1 MVGVILAIVGAMIIP
16 RLAGS
21 SRTTGQLAVEQVT
34 EALATFAFRDSMT
47 SQQVALM
54 RDGETGH
61 LEVWVKDVDQDH
73 PDAPPDWRPDR
84 FMRSIALPEGI
95 ELAELVVGSERLAPD
110 EWWIIS
116 APGME
121 RPRIEMRLTGETT
134 DVTVVLDATS
144 NSPYVV
150 EGGRSEAILRQR
162 VDLDRAGR
170 DREPW

>member
-84 FMRSIALPEGI
+84 FMRSIALPEGRD
-95 ELAELVVGSERLAPD
+95 ELDPLARERGDLGLARVAHEDSRARSRMREHRLHDQATELSCPTDDHDQLLVLHGAQAAARVAP
-110 EWWIIS
+110 
-116 APGME
+116 
-121 RPRIEMRLTGETT
+121 
-134 DVTVVLDATS
+134 
-144 NSPYVV
+144 
-150 EGGRSEAILRQR
+150 
-162 VDLDRAGR
+162 
-170 DREPW
+170 